1 MITQA
6 VEYSLRAIV
15 VLARGGDRSSTAQ
28 QLSELTEV
36 PAPYLSKLMQT
47 LVRHELVQSR
57 RGVNGGFTLARK
69 PEEMTIFDVVQAVE
83 PLKRIRQCPLGFT
96 QHSGTLCPLHRRLD
110 AIRQLASLD
119 LEREGKMITCPTDA
133 SQFDVHVEQEYF
145 LFSIPNVAKGS
156 IRPSELLAHVG
167 LGHLLEAG
175 VTLQRTAVHLQE
187 PVPMPLPT

>member
-110 AIRQLASLD
+110 AAMEMIEVSFRETTLAD
-119 LEREGKMITCPTDA
+119 LLNDPLGPSPLCQRGVPETYELTP
-133 SQFDVHVEQEYF
+133 
-145 LFSIPNVAKGS
+145 PNA
-156 IRPSELLAHVG
+156 PA
-167 LGHLLEAG
+167 
-175 VTLQRTAVHLQE
+175 
-187 PVPMPLPT
+187 